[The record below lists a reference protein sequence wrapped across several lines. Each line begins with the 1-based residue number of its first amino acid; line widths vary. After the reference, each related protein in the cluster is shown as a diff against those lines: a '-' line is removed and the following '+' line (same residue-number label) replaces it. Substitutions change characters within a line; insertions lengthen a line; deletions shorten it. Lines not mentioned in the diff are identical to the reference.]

1 MQTRKQK
8 LTDRLKWYYPL
19 ERFHAF
25 FTFPV
30 VAIYAVFHYS
40 IQDLVFLLYGFVL
53 IIFILLQ
60 GQQYW
65 KLKLY
70 RLTNIDFNEEK
81 NLFRFTTAKKINVY
95 LIYGIPVVFL
105 IQWYL
110 NDWNI
115 FANTT
120 LGWAFLANTFGV
132 LEHINYYH
140 TQLMV
145 DNPSDLNYIWE
156 HKKFKKASLAKDL
169 NEHKL

>member
-8 LTDRLKWYYPL
+8 LTNRLKWYYPL
-19 ERFHAF
+19 ERFHAL

-30 VAIYAVFHYS
+30 LAIYAVFHYS

-53 IIFILLQ
+53 IIFILWQ

-70 RLTNIDFNEEK
+70 RLTDVDFDEKK
-81 NLFRFTTAKKINVY
+81 NLSWFTTAKKINVS
-95 LIYGIPVVFL
+95 LIAGIPVVFL
-105 IQWYL
+105 LQWCL
-110 NDWNI
+110 NDWNMLT
-115 FANTT
+115 NDT
-120 LGWAFLANTFGV
+120 LGWAIVANTFGI

-145 DNPSDLNYIWE
+145 DNPSDFSYIRK
-156 HKKFKKASLAKDL
+156 HKKLKRASLAKDL
-169 NEHKL
+169 YEHKL